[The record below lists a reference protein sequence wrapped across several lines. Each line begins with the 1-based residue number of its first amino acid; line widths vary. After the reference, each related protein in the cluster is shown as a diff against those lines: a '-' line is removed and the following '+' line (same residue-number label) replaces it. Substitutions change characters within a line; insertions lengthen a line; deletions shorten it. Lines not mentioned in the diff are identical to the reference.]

1 MNRTPEPE
9 LMNAEDQAAA
19 YAAAD
24 WSESHGKIP
33 GYFRERF
40 PGFSGG
46 KVLDLG
52 CGAADVTIRF
62 VKAYPNVTAVGV
74 DGSEAMLEFGRRHIR
89 EAGLESRI
97 VLKKSYLPDA
107 ALETRAF
114 DAILCNSLLHH
125 FADPVLLWKTASLC
139 AKPGAPVLIVDL
151 VRPPDDEAVVRIVS
165 EQAQDAP
172 AILQRDFIASLRA
185 AYSTDEV
192 RQQLREAG
200 LPGFHVDQVDE
211 LHFVAWGTAP

>member
-1 MNRTPEPE
+1 MK
-9 LMNAEDQAAA
+9 M
-19 YAAAD
+19 
-24 WSESHGKIP
+24 
-33 GYFRERF
+33 F
-40 PGFSGG
+40 
-46 KVLDLG
+46 
-52 CGAADVTIRF
+52 
-62 VKAYPNVTAVGV
+62 
-74 DGSEAMLEFGRRHIR
+74 
-89 EAGLESRI
+89 
-97 VLKKSYLPDA
+97 
-107 ALETRAF
+107 RAF
-114 DAILCNSLLHH
+114 SLSTRVVLSLLLSMLSCSFA